1 MMTGLS
7 RSSLKKATK
16 VCKAVA
22 AGDFEARIIGITE
35 KGDAAELMH
44 SINLLIDRTDAYL
57 RESKAC
63 LDYVGRNQ
71 HFRLISETGMVGGF
85 ASAASSIN
93 QATIAI
99 KEKHDAFC
107 ALAEQF
113 EARLKD
119 VVDTVTHSVQE
130 LNTVSAGVAEASH
143 TVNEQSTLVASAAE
157 QTSANM
163 QSVSASTEELSSSVK
178 EINRQVYSAADT
190 ASGAVAK
197 SEVMNQEISSLAKM
211 SSEIGDVVQLIT
223 DIAAQTNLL
232 ALNATIEAARAGEHG
247 RGFAIVAQEV
257 KALAGQTADATQTI
271 NGQISGLQSAT
282 KNAVNASGEI
292 GEAIDQV
299 SKVST
304 AIASAVEQQ
313 AAATGEIAHNID
325 EVAAGAAEVSSSIAN
340 VQAATMES
348 KQISDRVLVEAETL
362 STQEA
367 QMRSLREDMREFLAT
382 ATKVG

>member
-1 MMTGLS
+1 MMTGMS
-7 RSSLKKATK
+7 KSSLRKATE
-16 VCKAVA
+16 VCRAVA

-71 HFRLISETGMVGGF
+71 HYRLISETGMVGGF

-99 KEKHDAFC
+99 KEKHDTFC
-107 ALAEQF
+107 QLAEQF
-113 EARLKD
+113 ETRLKE
-119 VVDTVTHSVQE
+119 VVDTVTGSVEE
-130 LNTVSAGVAEASH
+130 LNTLSTGVAKTSN
-143 TVNEQSTLVASAAE
+143 TVNEHSTMLASAAE
-157 QTSANM
+157 ETAANM
-163 QSVSASTEELSSSVK
+163 QSVSAATEELSSSVK

-190 ASGAVAK
+190 AEGAVSK
-197 SEVMNQEISSLAKM
+197 SEVMNKEIGSLAKM
-211 SSEIGDVVQLIT
+211 SSEIGEVVQLIT

-271 NGQISGLQSAT
+271 NGQISGLQVAT
-282 KNAVNASGEI
+282 RNAVSASEEI
-292 GEAIDQV
+292 GKAIDQV

-304 AIASAVEQQ
+304 AIASAVEEQ
-313 AAATGEIAHNID
+313 ADATGEIAQNID
-325 EVAAGAAEVSSSIAN
+325 EVAAGAVEVSKSISD
-340 VQAATMES
+340 VQTAMVES
-348 KQISDRVLVEAETL
+348 KEISDRVLVEAETL
-362 STQEA
+362 SDQETH
-367 QMRSLREDMREFLAT
+367 MRSLRDDMQAFLAN